1 MRLPTTR
8 AGGAELFL
16 DSWLAGSNE
25 QRRRHLSAK
34 KYGARGRGG
43 GARSFCSLGAGAAAT
58 LPSSAARAP
67 ALTCPPPPRLASSRH
82 AGLKQAAGIY
92 NPPPPPK
99 SKPPSPKP
107 PSPKPPPPSPKPKPP
122 PPSPKPPPP
131 SPPAPPLNCLDPTGS
146 GAIIGGG
153 NNIQLCPFAI
163 AGAHRLRERASVL
176 RALSLA
182 THPPPLVWRSLP
194 APFPLTLPLPGTTCA
209 AFNAGTDG
217 AKAAIS
223 NSVANVLG
231 IPPSLV
237 IPVCATVC
245 DKNGK
250 NCKTIIT
257 VYVSAGG
264 RGWVGVCVGGG
275 WGMPR
280 VACEMH
286 VALHHASHPL
296 LLPRPLPFTA
306 QIDTSGLTPEEK
318 QKLFDK
324 VKNELGAINTAIE
337 EALGNL
343 PKPITVTDPIKG
355 AQQNNAP
362 PPPPAP
368 KGQVVGDPHCK

>member
-1 MRLPTTR
+1 M
-8 AGGAELFL
+8 
-16 DSWLAGSNE
+16 
-25 QRRRHLSAK
+25 
-34 KYGARGRGG
+34 
-43 GARSFCSLGAGAAAT
+43 
-58 LPSSAARAP
+58 
-67 ALTCPPPPRLASSRH
+67 LASES
-82 AGLKQAAGIY
+82 
-92 NPPPPPK
+92 
-99 SKPPSPKP
+99 
-107 PSPKPPPPSPKPKPP
+107 
-122 PPSPKPPPP
+122 
-131 SPPAPPLNCLDPTGS
+131 
-146 GAIIGGG
+146 
-153 NNIQLCPFAI
+153 
-163 AGAHRLRERASVL
+163 
-176 RALSLA
+176 
-182 THPPPLVWRSLP
+182 RSLP

-223 NSVANVLG
+223 NSVADVLG

-257 VYVSAGG
+257 VYVSAGAREG
-264 RGWVGVCVGGG
+264 RGRGGVHATPVRGA
-275 WGMPR
+275 PSAALASS
-280 VACEMH
+280 VAH
-286 VALHHASHPL
+286 S
-296 LLPRPLPFTA
+296 LPPTPPPPQRP